1 MMDVVEG
8 ERREEDRGE
17 GESIVHQKDIIF
29 RVLCERRGW
38 RMSKRGISLIMILT
52 FMFFF
57 SPAEVKC
64 IET

>member
-8 ERREEDRGE
+8 ERREEVRGE
-17 GESIVHQKDIIF
+17 GESIAHQKDIIF
-29 RVLCERRGW
+29 GVLCERKGW
-38 RMSKRGISLIMILT
+38 RRSKRGISLIMIFT

>member
-1 MMDVVEG
+1 MDRVEG

-17 GESIVHQKDIIF
+17 GESIVHQKNIIF
-29 RVLCERRGW
+29 KVLCERKGR
-38 RMSKRGISLIMILT
+38 KRSQREIPLIMIFT